1 MVEDMFRKTS
11 KKTWYKWSFYLNI
24 VLFFVVAI
32 FLYLVVYDV
41 YNAGVADGSSDGF
54 SQGISYASW
63 MFAFARDVAILGVAL
78 AIIFVQLI
86 RNISTIIRRSL

>member
-32 FLYLVVYDV
+32 FLYFVVKDAWL
-41 YNAGVADGSSDGF
+41 AGIAFNSGGDYSSEL
-54 SQGISYASW
+54 
-63 MFAFARDVAILGVAL
+63 FALSRDVAILGVAL